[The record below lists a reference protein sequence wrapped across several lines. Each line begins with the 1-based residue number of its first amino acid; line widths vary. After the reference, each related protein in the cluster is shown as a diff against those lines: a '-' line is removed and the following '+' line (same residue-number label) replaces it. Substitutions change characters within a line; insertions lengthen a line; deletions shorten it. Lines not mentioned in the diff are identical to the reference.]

1 LFTPDYLT
9 AHSLLVACSASN
21 ITAPAVSFSKAA
33 AMLNEGKSAA
43 EIYKLLYSVKRFK
56 EFLPKEVPEAKFKV
70 PKQPI
75 NVKSVPG
82 NASM

>member
-1 LFTPDYLT
+1 MFTPDYLT

-21 ITAPAVSFSKAA
+21 ATAPAVSFSKAVA
-33 AMLNEGKSAA
+33 TLNEGKSVA

-56 EFLPKEVPEAKFKV
+56 EFLPKEVPEAEFKV
-70 PKQPI
+70 PEKPI
-75 NVKSVPG
+75 NIKRMPG